1 VKFFSFLYYSN
12 QRCLWS
18 VAHIV
23 FHFYF
28 ASGKAFS
35 RFHFLAR
42 KDLVIMCTRFCSIHF
57 IWFKKWSTSS
67 KFQSLTLGSNKDLF
81 FNKYWRF
88 YFLISTIVCVNHVI
102 LLILPLCVIDDDL
115 SYVVIICTD
124 SLMKKTSTNLIS

>member
-12 QRCLWS
+12 QRCLSS
-18 VAHIV
+18 VVHIV

-28 ASGKAFS
+28 ASGKAFP

-42 KDLVIMCTRFCSIHF
+42 KDLVIMCAGFCSIHF
-57 IWFKKWSTSS
+57 IWFKKWST
-67 KFQSLTLGSNKDLF
+67 FLTLGSNKDLF

-102 LLILPLCVIDDDL
+102 LPILPLCVIDDDL
-115 SYVVIICTD
+115 DYVVIICTN